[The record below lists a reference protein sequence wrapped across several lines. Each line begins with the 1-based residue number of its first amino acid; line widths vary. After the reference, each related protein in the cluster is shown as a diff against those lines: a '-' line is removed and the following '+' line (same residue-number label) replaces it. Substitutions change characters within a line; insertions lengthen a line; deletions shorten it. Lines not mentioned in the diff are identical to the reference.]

1 MHLSVVVSTLNGRE
15 RLVRA
20 LDALAADAPDAE
32 VVVVNGPSSDGTTG
46 MVRDRDDVDVLVEI
60 SERNL
65 NVARNAGVQAA
76 GGDVVAFLR
85 YDLAVEDGWAD
96 AILESVEAGA
106 DVVTGPTHRTVR
118 AGVTT
123 ESRETWTVA
132 GRDVTFVNGDNG
144 AFTREALDAVDGFD
158 EYLETGGSRDISHRI
173 AALDF
178 DVTWNGDV
186 CVRGEFQTDGGREP
200 ADWGTKYRSL
210 AYRLVKNYGV
220 HPGAVAH
227 TVKTATFDG
236 ARALR
241 DVLGG
246 GSTPSAW
253 LANGKGVFEGIA
265 VGTKDGLAARKR
277 MPADSRNPN
286 GISARADRAVTRYE
300 F

>member
-15 RLVRA
+15 QLGRA

-46 MVRDRDDVDVLVEI
+46 MVRDREDVDVLVEL

-76 GGDVVAFLR
+76 SGDVVAFVR

-96 AILESVEAGA
+96 AIVESVEAGA

-123 ESRETWTVA
+123 ESRETRTVA

-158 EYLETGGSRDISHRI
+158 EYLETGGSRDVSHRI

-200 ADWGTKYRSL
+200 ADWGARYRSL
-210 AYRLVKNYGV
+210 AYRLAKNYGV
-220 HPGAVAH
+220 HHGALAHVA
-227 TVKTATFDG
+227 KTATIDG

-241 DVLGG
+241 DVVGG

-265 VGTKDGLAARKR
+265 VGAKDGLAARKR
-277 MPADSRNPN
+277 MPSDSRNPN
-286 GISARADRAVTRYE
+286 GISSRADRAVTRYE
-300 F
+300 L